1 MKYLFLLFF
10 LFFLL
15 NQQLVIGLNNNSEN
29 NKRNIFDWIFHRHKH
44 NSKNET
50 KELNYNKNY
59 TKCVNCLNP
68 IIKLTGG
75 KIKGRISFEAGKDK
89 PAIVF
94 EGIPFSEPPIGKLR
108 FSPLKDKKPWNGI
121 LNTTKYSAAC
131 LSNSTRTR
139 SPQKYISEDCIYI
152 NIFTSPKCLK
162 NKNCPIL
169 FYIHGGGFAYDSA
182 TMFNETEIVQKY
194 SSDGIIFVIP
204 AYRLGVFGL
213 LDLGNDK
220 IVKRN
225 LAMHDIIFGLEWVQK
240 EIHNFGGNNKR
251 ITAMGN
257 SAGASALIYLC
268 GSPAVREGLFHQ
280 AFISSGVPF
289 FTKDTNLK
297 QSFALLE
304 HFNCLQNNLTNKTFS
319 DQQKVE
325 CLRKID
331 SLDLLRQQQYNEDF
345 DIIFNGPESDTEIL
359 PFDNF
364 VHLLRNWKPIPLM
377 FTTTTVEFD
386 RWSDDR
392 LDKEC
397 YKSTS
402 TFGYYSIQSYNA
414 CYNRYKDEFNFTTHM
429 RVSYETLH
437 SESFLTSLVNTR
449 FGGIS
454 YVGEFEIA
462 NYSNHANDMYFFI
475 GLHPI
480 PLNRT
485 DLKLMNDYYPKMVK
499 NFIRGHSPDKNWRPQ
514 NWNGRNYFRVTFNV
528 SDNNT
533 ILEAPNN
540 VDGYQDVKGLDFW
553 LHDMAIVER
562 KARHNIEGNYSN
574 KDIEEDNWLDLFG
587 NKKDKNKFEE
597 AIKPFLP
604 IIGSSFSVLPSDN
617 ISEEN
622 ETEIV
627 KNDNYLTSNE
637 NTNNYD
643 QKESTSE
650 LVNIWSAFWI
660 LIFITAFL
668 SIALLFTATTK
679 FIYQHKNV
687 RNGYSQV
694 PNSYGIFN
702 EKSRIITANG
712 NNPPRYM

>member
-1 MKYLFLLFF
+1 
-10 LFFLL
+10 
-15 NQQLVIGLNNNSEN
+15 
-29 NKRNIFDWIFHRHKH
+29 
-44 NSKNET
+44 
-50 KELNYNKNY
+50 
-59 TKCVNCLNP
+59 
-68 IIKLTGG
+68 
-75 KIKGRISFEAGKDK
+75 
-89 PAIVF
+89 
-94 EGIPFSEPPIGKLR
+94 
-108 FSPLKDKKPWNGI
+108 
-121 LNTTKYSAAC
+121 
-131 LSNSTRTR
+131 
-139 SPQKYISEDCIYI
+139 
-152 NIFTSPKCLK
+152 
-162 NKNCPIL
+162 
-169 FYIHGGGFAYDSA
+169 
-182 TMFNETEIVQKY
+182 
-194 SSDGIIFVIP
+194 
-204 AYRLGVFGL
+204 
-213 LDLGNDK
+213 
-220 IVKRN
+220 
-225 LAMHDIIFGLEWVQK
+225 
-240 EIHNFGGNNKR
+240 
-251 ITAMGN
+251 
-257 SAGASALIYLC
+257 
-268 GSPAVREGLFHQ
+268 
-280 AFISSGVPF
+280 
-289 FTKDTNLK
+289 
-297 QSFALLE
+297 
-304 HFNCLQNNLTNKTFS
+304 
-319 DQQKVE
+319 
-325 CLRKID
+325 
-331 SLDLLRQQQYNEDF
+331 
-345 DIIFNGPESDTEIL
+345 
-359 PFDNF
+359 
-364 VHLLRNWKPIPLM
+364 
-377 FTTTTVEFD
+377 
-386 RWSDDR
+386 
-392 LDKEC
+392 
-397 YKSTS
+397 
-402 TFGYYSIQSYNA
+402 
-414 CYNRYKDEFNFTTHM
+414 
-429 RVSYETLH
+429 
-437 SESFLTSLVNTR
+437 
-449 FGGIS
+449 
-454 YVGEFEIA
+454 
-462 NYSNHANDMYFFI
+462 
-475 GLHPI
+475 
-480 PLNRT
+480 
-485 DLKLMNDYYPKMVK
+485 MNDYYPKMVK